1 MRSIRLTGF
10 AAVLLLL
17 AFGLAC
23 NSRKAEN
30 PPLKDNVKKAM
41 EQADLK
47 DVTVDED
54 VDKNVVTLGGKV
66 HTEDAKN
73 RAGDVAKS
81 AAPNRVIA
89 NEISIEPVD
98 NESAAKDIAKNV
110 DDAIEKNYKAA
121 LIANHLDKQHIS
133 FKSKNGVLTLKG
145 RVNTADDRQ
154 AAQDIAKT
162 VPKVQQVI
170 NELQVKNR
178 G

>member
-30 PPLKDNVKKAM
+30 PPLKDNVKKAL

-54 VDKNVVTLGGKV
+54 VDKNVITLGGKV

-89 NEISIEPVD
+89 N
-98 NESAAKDIAKNV
+98 
-110 DDAIEKNYKAA
+110 
-121 LIANHLDKQHIS
+121 
-133 FKSKNGVLTLKG
+133 
-145 RVNTADDRQ
+145 
-154 AAQDIAKT
+154 
-162 VPKVQQVI
+162 
-170 NELQVKNR
+170 
-178 G
+178 